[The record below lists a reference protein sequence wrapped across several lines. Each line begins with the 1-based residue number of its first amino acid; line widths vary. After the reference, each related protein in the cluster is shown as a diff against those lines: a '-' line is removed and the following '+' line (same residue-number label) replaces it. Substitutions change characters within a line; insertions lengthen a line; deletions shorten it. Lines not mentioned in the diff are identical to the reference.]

1 MGDESTQPQAKAERS
16 LDSPKTRPQR
26 ARLTMDGRRLRE
38 LVKAGYEWL
47 RQQEEVVNS
56 YNVYPVP
63 DGDTG
68 TNMMHTM
75 RSAWEAIADMNES
88 NVGLVARSVSS
99 GALRGSRGNS
109 GIILSQLWRGFAR
122 SLDRKEI
129 CDAQDLV
136 AAMQEAVKTAY
147 AGVSTPV
154 EGTILTVAR
163 ETAEAVEAAARDT
176 HDMRRL
182 LEVAKNASYESV
194 QRTPNLLKILK
205 EAGVIDS
212 GGYGLFII
220 LEGMWRFV
228 NGLPVEDASRAAGGV
243 RLSGGVDLHHE
254 GGWGYDVQYL
264 IYARD
269 GQTLNV
275 AQIRADIEA
284 MGECPLV
291 MGDESIVKVH
301 VHVPDP
307 GVPISYGARLGSLR
321 DVVIEDMQAQS
332 EAFTAHAAPP
342 ARKAEESLPMA
353 ETAMVAVAS
362 GDGLARAFKEVG
374 VRVVVEGGQT
384 MNPSVDD
391 FLNAIAKANARRVIL
406 LPNNSNVIMTAQ
418 QAAEISE
425 TPTYVV
431 ATRTL
436 AQGIA
441 AAIAFNPDAG
451 AEENAAAMREA
462 AQHVTTGEITIST
475 RDATINGVR
484 VRAGQIIGLIDD
496 KLAVADDGIS
506 ATLLALLEKANA
518 GERELIT
525 LFYGNGLTEAE
536 ATPIAEAVRQAY
548 PSQQVELVAGGQ
560 PHYYFIVSIE

>member
-1 MGDESTQPQAKAERS
+1 MGDEGKQKQVDLKQP
-16 LDSPKTRPQR
+16 LDSPEVKPQR
-26 ARLTMDGRRLRE
+26 ARLTMDGRRLKE
-38 LVKAGYEWL
+38 LVKAGYDWL
-47 RQQEEVVNS
+47 RQQEEVVNG

-75 RSAWEAIADMNES
+75 RSAWEAIADMNEP
-88 NVGLVARSVSS
+88 NVGLVARAISN

-136 AAMQEAVKTAY
+136 AAMQEAARTAY

-220 LEGMWRFV
+220 LEGMWRLV
-228 NGLPVEDASRAAGGV
+228 NGLSVEDASRAASSA
-243 RLSGGVDLHHE
+243 RLSAGADLEHE

-264 IYARD
+264 IYARQ
-269 GQTLNV
+269 GQALDV
-275 AQIRADIEA
+275 AKIRADIEA

-291 MGDESIVKVH
+291 LGDESIVKVH

-307 GVPISYGARLGSLR
+307 GVAISYGARLGSLR
-321 DVVIEDMQAQS
+321 DVVVEDMQAQS
-332 EAFTAHAAPP
+332 EAFTAQAAP
-342 ARKAEESLPMA
+342 ARPTTGENLPVVEA
-353 ETAMVAVAS
+353 AFIAVAA
-362 GDGLARAFKEVG
+362 GDGLTRTFKEVG
-374 VRVVVEGGQT
+374 ARVVVDGGQT

-391 FLNAIAKANARRVIL
+391 FLSAIARANARSVIL
-406 LPNNSNVIMTAQ
+406 LPNNGDTVMTAQ

-425 TPTYVV
+425 IPAYVV

-441 AAIAFNPDAG
+441 AAVAFNPNIQ
-451 AEENAAAMREA
+451 AEENVAAMSEA
-462 AQHVTTGEITIST
+462 ARRVTTCEITTST

-496 KLAVADDGIS
+496 RLAVADDGI
-506 ATLLALLEKANA
+506 APTLLALLERANA
-518 GERELIT
+518 DECELIT
-525 LFYGNGLTEAE
+525 LFYGNGLSEAE
-536 ATPIAEAVRQAY
+536 ASSIAETVRQAY
-548 PSQQVELVAGGQ
+548 PSLQVELIAGDQ
-560 PHYYFIVSIE
+560 PHYYFIAGIE